1 MPLINCK
8 VELKLDE
15 LLCFCSIV
23 TEFMSIMFGISIGFP
38 WWVVFFMVSPIFSV
52 FFFFGCFFF
61 FLIKI
66 ICNFIYYFFFCF
78 NKFFIFFFFL
88 VFFFFFHANDWY
100 CSLAFRESGIFCDNF
115 VANNSLLICF
125 SSNSEWFCF
134 YFWFCFVRWYFY
146 KNYKFCNNNK
156 NFHDNCRN

>member
-52 FFFFGCFFF
+52 FFFF
-61 FLIKI
+61 
-66 ICNFIYYFFFCF
+66 
-78 NKFFIFFFFL
+78 
-88 VFFFFFHANDWY
+88 FFFHANHWY

>member
-1 MPLINCK
+1 MEITWNATDQLQSRIK
-8 VELKLDE
+8 TWRIIM
-15 LLCFCSIV
+15 LLFYSNWIYV
-23 TEFMSIMFGISIGFP
+23 NNVWDFHRFSLMSSFFYGFTN
-38 WWVVFFMVSPIFSV
+38 FF
-52 FFFFGCFFF
+52 CFFF
-61 FLIKI
+61 FL
-66 ICNFIYYFFFCF
+66 
-78 NKFFIFFFFL
+78 
-88 VFFFFFHANDWY
+88 VVFFFFHANDWY

>member
-52 FFFFGCFFF
+52 FFFCLF
-61 FLIKI
+61 
-66 ICNFIYYFFFCF
+66 
-78 NKFFIFFFFL
+78 
-88 VFFFFFHANDWY
+88 FFFFFHANDWY

>member
-52 FFFFGCFFF
+52 FFFFF
-61 FLIKI
+61 
-66 ICNFIYYFFFCF
+66 
-78 NKFFIFFFFL
+78 
-88 VFFFFFHANDWY
+88 FFFFFHANHWY

>member
-23 TEFMSIMFGISIGFP
+23 TEFMSIMFRISKGFA
-38 WWVVFFMVSPIFSV
+38 WWVVFFIVSPIFS
-52 FFFFGCFFF
+52 GF
-61 FLIKI
+61 FL
-66 ICNFIYYFFFCF
+66 FFCF
-78 NKFFIFFFFL
+78 F
-88 VFFFFFHANDWY
+88 VFFHANDWY